1 MQNEFKIKQH
11 TLNQSR
17 QIEALLKAEQNQS
30 LIATMINQPP
40 NLLI

>member
-1 MQNEFKIKQH
+1 MQNEFKFKQH

-30 LIATMINQPP
+30 LIAAI
-40 NLLI
+40 LIGQ